1 MTHKTLL
8 LSALSCAVSLIASPA
23 IAANTGFKTL
33 TVGLPITTLQA
44 VNEGLIRDD
53 WRSDI
58 DEDFR
63 GKPKAGEGFLGRPAT
78 GELNR
83 PGFFRHV

>member
-1 MTHKTLL
+1 M
-8 LSALSCAVSLIASPA
+8 
-23 IAANTGFKTL
+23 
-33 TVGLPITTLQA
+33 
-44 VNEGLIRDD
+44 VNEGPIRYD

-78 GELNR
+78 GDYYYAVYQHKVFSFGGTLGCVLKMLVFCPHITRASSEGR
-83 PGFFRHV
+83 KPV

>member
-33 TVGLPITTLQA
+33 TVGLPITTLQV
-44 VNEGLIRDD
+44 VNEGLIRYD

-78 GELNR
+78 GDYYYSVYQ
-83 PGFFRHV
+83 P